1 MAKLILLVLDN
12 PDQTLAVLEIW
23 ARAGISGATILESS
37 GLGRQ
42 LVGRD
47 DLPLFPSLRAVL
59 RSQERMHRTLFSV
72 VPDAFDVA
80 GLVRATE
87 EVSGPIADPHTG
99 IFIVLPVLEV
109 FGLRE
114 GGTLFAE

>member
-12 PDQTLAVLEIW
+12 PDQTLAVLETW

-42 LVGRD
+42 L

-72 VPDAFDVA
+72 VPDGFDVA

-87 EVSGPIADPHTG
+87 EVTGPIADPHTG

-114 GGTLFAE
+114 GGTLFSE